1 MSPEGSNSSGLNT
14 KPDFSSV
21 PLQEPSPIKSPYAPV
36 GGTLGDVADDI
47 SQNDTN
53 HTIVMPSGLCQ
64 VGTLNND
71 KTLNISCKLI
81 ADSPKTIN
89 ITYRN
94 DFFDNYY
101 IFIRESDGKY
111 CEGNGYTTN
120 NFKLYRPSDLQK
132 DVTISFSNNTDFD
145 SLLSDDIYFCNGT

>member
-1 MSPEGSNSSGLNT
+1 MKEIFSAFKFNEQA
-14 KPDFSSV
+14 DFSFE
-21 PLQEPSPIKSPYAPV
+21 LQFNI
-36 GGTLGDVADDI
+36 DI

-101 IFIRESDGKY
+101 IFIRESDG
-111 CEGNGYTTN
+111 
-120 NFKLYRPSDLQK
+120 
-132 DVTISFSNNTDFD
+132 
-145 SLLSDDIYFCNGT
+145 